1 MKTVR
6 WMLVLLSI
14 PALPVFPQSYDT
26 GESAPFTLRGYIREM
41 PAIQLDKN
49 FSEPEFINFLHNRL
63 NFRWNISNKWYFV
76 AEGRNRLFYNDM
88 FNDFPFY
95 ANFLE
100 NDPGLLDMSWV
111 WLNDGAWI
119 GHTNID
125 RFYTDWRENNL
136 QIRVGRQRINWGVN
150 LVSNPNDLFNTYSF
164 FDFDY
169 EERPGTDAVRVQY
182 HTGFASRFELAYSP
196 AETLRESTGA
206 FLWSVNYRGY
216 DLQALA
222 GYYRNRSAAGFGW
235 AGSIGGAGFKGE
247 VTWFYDLEETSGT
260 NRGNVVAATGLDY
273 MFGTGTFVVLELL
286 YNGGYGRNG
295 NDVFLVTQPLQA
307 DNIMFSEY
315 AITLS
320 TQHPFSSIMQGGI
333 ALMALPDV
341 DAFFVMPSMSYSV
354 DRNLDFE
361 FVAQI
366 FAGGKKS
373 IFEAAGSSW
382 FVSLQNSF

>member
-1 MKTVR
+1 MKIAG
-6 WMLVLLSI
+6 WMLVLVLM
-14 PALPVFPQSYDT
+14 PALSVFPQGYGAGDGSPL
-26 GESAPFTLRGYIREM
+26 SLRGYIKEM

-49 FSEPEFINFLHNRL
+49 FSEPEFINFVHNRL
-63 NFRWNISNKWYFV
+63 NFRWNISNEWHFV
-76 AEGRNRLFYNDM
+76 AEGRNRLFYNEM

-119 GHTNID
+119 GHANID
-125 RFYTDWRENNL
+125 RLYADWKKNNL

-169 EERPGTDAVRVQY
+169 EERPGADAIRVQY
-182 HTGFASRFELAYSP
+182 HTGFASRIELAYSP

-216 DLQALA
+216 DIQALA
-222 GYYRNRSAAGFGW
+222 GYYHNRSAAGFGW

-247 VTWFYDLEETSGT
+247 VTWFYDLEETPGMD
-260 NRGNVVAATGLDY
+260 RGNVVAATGVDY
-273 MFGTGTFVVLELL
+273 MFGTGTFAVLELL
-286 YNGGYGRNG
+286 YNGGYGRTG

-320 TQHPFSSIMQGGI
+320 TQHPVSSIIQGGL
-333 ALMALPDV
+333 AVMALPDV
-341 DAFFVMPSMSYSV
+341 EAFFVMPSMRYSV

-373 IFEAAGSSW
+373 IFEEAGSSW
-382 FVSLQNSF
+382 FVSLQYSF